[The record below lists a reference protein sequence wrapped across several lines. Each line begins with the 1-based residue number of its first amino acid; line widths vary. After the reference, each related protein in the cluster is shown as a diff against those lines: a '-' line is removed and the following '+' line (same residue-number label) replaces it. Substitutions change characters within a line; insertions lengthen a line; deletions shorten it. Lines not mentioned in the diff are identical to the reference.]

1 MVRFDVDGFCIDTL
15 KYIEPDLVQASSNV
29 MREFALTVGIM
40 NFFTFGEVYDNE
52 EQLARFVG
60 LHA

>member
-1 MVRFDVDGFCIDTL
+1 MDGFCIDTL